1 MTALNHMDDS
11 RSGISDRMDKIS
23 DYTDDAKSSAKSLT
37 NKTTDWADSNLEKVN
52 KSEAAIKAGVQDAK
66 EALSQLSNVAG
77 SVNEEIQ
84 KINGILDT
92 INRPEHQDE
101 VNSIKSP

>member
-1 MTALNHMDDS
+1 MDDS

-23 DYTDDAKSSAKSLT
+23 DYTGDAKDSAQSLT
-37 NKTTDWADSNLEKVN
+37 QKTTEWADTNLEKVN

-66 EALSQLSNVAG
+66 NALSQISNVSG
-77 SVNEEIQ
+77 SFKEEIK

-92 INRPEHQDE
+92 INGPEHQNE
-101 VNSIKSP
+101 VRASKTP